1 MVLPFLQLLERDRE
15 CVVHEVLPQVAKDL
29 VPEYVGA
36 VLEVRLRNIA
46 IAVDTDVEHVLFG
59 EVFFLVLGLGDAD
72 FVVRQEGVLVGTNVG
87 GHFEAKT
94 FLGKVRVMKLVLG

>member
-36 VLEVRLRNIA
+36 ILEVRLRNIA
-46 IAVDTDVEHVLFG
+46 IAVDTDIKRVLFG
-59 EVFFLVLGLGDAD
+59 EFFCLFSAWVTLTLLYD
-72 FVVRQEGVLVGTNVG
+72 
-87 GHFEAKT
+87 
-94 FLGKVRVMKLVLG
+94 GKVCSLA